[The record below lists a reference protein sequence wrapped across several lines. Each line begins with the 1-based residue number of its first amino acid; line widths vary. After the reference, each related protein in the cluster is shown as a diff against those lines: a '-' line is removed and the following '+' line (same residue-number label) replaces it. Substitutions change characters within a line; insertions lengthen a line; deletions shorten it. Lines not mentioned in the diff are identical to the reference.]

1 MAEPQPHQPP
11 ALRMLPDAVDAET
24 DGETAAELK
33 RFDVHDWFESSDFE
47 LREPELSGVPF
58 N

>member
-1 MAEPQPHQPP
+1 MSEPQPHQPP
-11 ALRMLPDAVDAET
+11 LLRVLRDLVDDEPDAEPA
-24 DGETAAELK
+24 GELK
-33 RFDVHDWFESSDFE
+33 RFDVHDWFERSEFE